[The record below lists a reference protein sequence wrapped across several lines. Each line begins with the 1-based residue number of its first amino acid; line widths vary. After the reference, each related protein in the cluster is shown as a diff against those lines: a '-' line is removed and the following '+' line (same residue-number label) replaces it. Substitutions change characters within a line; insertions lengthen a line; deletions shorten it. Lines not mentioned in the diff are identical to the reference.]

1 MGAVLD
7 SSKRG
12 IDPHKVKVFA
22 SMQRLRTGKEVQKVL
37 GYLNFLRDFIPL
49 YANIVGPMEGLRSAK
64 VILNDLWKE
73 SGGEGVFEL
82 AKKVLSEAPIL
93 HNLDWSLEFF
103 LETDASQYGVGA
115 ILYQE
120 TEEGKRYVDFAAK
133 AFNKAQ
139 QNYNAAK
146 RELLAGLYAMN
157 RWRPWLLFRKFTW
170 GLDSKAVSFI
180 NTSMNQVVLDWINIF
195 MDFDFETRFKR
206 GILNVLPHQLSHMYD
221 MLQLD
226 FGRGEDLG
234 DVEMGLL
241 ERGVKQ
247 VGSVVVVA

>member
-1 MGAVLD
+1 MVIFDVTTPKPKQNKYPTFL
-7 SSKRG
+7 
-12 IDPHKVKVFA
+12 PFHKPETSLSPPPQNLQFTP
-22 SMQRLRTGKEVQKVL
+22 S
-37 GYLNFLRDFIPL
+37 I
-49 YANIVGPMEGLRSAK
+49 
-64 VILNDLWKE
+64 
-73 SGGEGVFEL
+73 EL

-103 LETDASQYGVGA
+103 LETDASQYRVGA

-157 RWRPWLLFRKFTW
+157 CWRPWLLFRKFTW

-180 NTSMNQVVLDWINIF
+180 NTLMNQVVLDWINIF

-206 GILNVLPHQLSHMYD
+206 SILNVLPHQLSHMYD

-226 FGRGEDLG
+226 FGRGVTRDRDFSG
-234 DVEMGLL
+234 CSG
-241 ERGVKQ
+241 RGF
-247 VGSVVVVA
+247 GSLNN

>member
-1 MGAVLD
+1 
-7 SSKRG
+7 
-12 IDPHKVKVFA
+12 
-22 SMQRLRTGKEVQKVL
+22 
-37 GYLNFLRDFIPL
+37 
-49 YANIVGPMEGLRSAK
+49 MEGLRSAK
-64 VILNDLWKE
+64 VISNDLWKE
-73 SGGEGVFEL
+73 SGGEGAFEL

-93 HNLDWSLEFF
+93 HNLDWTLEFF
-103 LETDASQYGVGA
+103 LETDTSQYGVGA

-133 AFNKAQ
+133 AFNKVQ

-157 RWRPWLLFRKFTW
+157 CWRPWLLFRKFTW

-180 NTSMNQVVLDWINIF
+180 NTSTNQVVLDWINIF

-206 GILNVLPHQLSHMYD
+206 GILNILPHQLSHMYD

-226 FGRGEDLG
+226 FGRGENLG

-241 ERGVKQ
+241 ESGVKQ
-247 VGSVVVVA
+247 VGSVVAVA

>member
-1 MGAVLD
+1 M
-7 SSKRG
+7 
-12 IDPHKVKVFA
+12 
-22 SMQRLRTGKEVQKVL
+22 
-37 GYLNFLRDFIPL
+37 
-49 YANIVGPMEGLRSAK
+49 K
-64 VILNDLWKE
+64 VILNNLWKE

-180 NTSMNQVVLDWINIF
+180 NTLTN
-195 MDFDFETRFKR
+195 
-206 GILNVLPHQLSHMYD
+206 
-221 MLQLD
+221 
-226 FGRGEDLG
+226 
-234 DVEMGLL
+234 
-241 ERGVKQ
+241 
-247 VGSVVVVA
+247 